1 MLSEWPSGMNFENE
15 YDVEEVFF
23 HDGIAWGNGS
33 KEMFSHYGIK
43 VGNQMIDLCW
53 LYSEDIPN
61 EIVGVKA
68 RCRQLS
74 DLSQDLTP
82 WGRQSFRL
90 FLSLILVRPVHS

>member
-68 RCRQLS
+68 RCRQLL

-90 FLSLILVRPVHS
+90 FSSLILVRPVHS